1 LLRFKQ
7 LAIVPAFSRRSR
19 GAALPVSSE
28 EEKPLKRA
36 VALHRQGRLAEAE
49 AAYRDGL
56 RIDPA
61 NVAGHSNL
69 SDVLY
74 RLGRFAEAAASGAEA
89 VRLQPD
95 FANAQLNLGNA
106 LSALGRLAEAE
117 AAYRAA
123 IRLDPGL
130 AGAHHGAAI
139 ILANQGRHDTA
150 EPFYRATQR
159 LQPDLFEAH
168 HNLAWSLLCLGRLAD
183 AEAACRAA
191 LRCRADV
198 PETHRMLGDALMG
211 LDRLEAAVA
220 AYREAVRH
228 RPGFSEAQNNLGIA
242 LDNLGRRG
250 EAEQAFG
257 AALRHRPDLL
267 AARANLLGVGL
278 PIMYRDEAEID
289 RARAAYEA
297 GLRTLLAAPL
307 PVALDIDSVGGV
319 PPFYLAYQGRSDRDL
334 QALYGA
340 HVTRVVAALHPD
352 WMVAPVVERPGPGER
367 IRVGLLSPYFH
378 RHSNWKIP
386 IKGWLAG
393 LNSAHFALHGYH
405 IGSIQ
410 DDETAKAAA
419 LCHRFVTGPRGF
431 AAWAET
437 IRADRLH
444 VLLIPGIGLDTLTT
458 RLAAL
463 KLAPV
468 QASSWGHPDT
478 SGLPSIDHFLSS
490 ELMEPAD
497 GQAHYTEKLI
507 RLPNLSIAYD
517 QAPAEPIPAGRAE
530 IGVPEDATFYW
541 CCQSL
546 FKYLPQHD
554 WVFAHISAA
563 DSAACFGFITF
574 PGDPRVTAIFRE
586 RLGAAFAALGLDA
599 ERHCRFLPQMRTAR
613 FLGVTRQADL
623 FLDSL
628 GWSGC
633 NTTLEAL
640 SQDLPV
646 VTTPGPLMRGRH
658 SAAILTLLGLT
669 ELIAP
674 TAEAYVALAASL
686 GRDPSRRQALRGQIA
701 LTKHRLFGDRAA
713 IAGLAQYLTEA
724 AHGRL

>member
-1 LLRFKQ
+1 M
-7 LAIVPAFSRRSR
+7 PPST
-19 GAALPVSSE
+19 E
-28 EEKPLKRA
+28 DEKPLQQA

-56 RIDPA
+56 RIEPA
-61 NVAGHSNL
+61 NAAGHSNL

-89 VRLQPD
+89 VRLRPD

-106 LSALGRLAEAE
+106 LGALGRLAEAE

-130 AGAHHGAAI
+130 AGARHGAAV
-139 ILANQGRHDTA
+139 ILANQGRHDAA

-183 AEAACRAA
+183 AEAACREA

-198 PETHRMLGDALMG
+198 PETYRMLGDALTG

-220 AYREAVRH
+220 AYREAVRL

-242 LDNLGRRG
+242 LGNLGRRE
-250 EAEQAFG
+250 EAEQAFD
-257 AALRHRPDLL
+257 AALEHRPDLL
-267 AARANLLGVGL
+267 AARANRLGVSL
-278 PIMYRDEAEID
+278 PIMYRDETEID
-289 RARAAYEA
+289 RARAAYET
-297 GLRTLLAAPL
+297 GLQALLAAPL
-307 PVALDIDSVGGV
+307 PAALDIDSVGGV

-352 WMVAPVVERPGPGER
+352 WTVAPAVERPGPGER

-386 IKGWLAG
+386 IKGWLSG
-393 LNSAHFALHGYH
+393 LDPARFALYGYH
-405 IGSIQ
+405 IGGIQ
-410 DDETAKAAA
+410 DGETTKAAA

-490 ELMEPAD
+490 ELMEPPD
-497 GQAHYTEKLI
+497 GQTHYTETLI
-507 RLPNLSIAYD
+507 RLPNLSISYER
-517 QAPAEPIPAGRAE
+517 APAEPSPATRAE
-530 IGVPEDATFYW
+530 IGVPREAT
-541 CCQSL
+541 S
-546 FKYLPQHD
+546 
-554 WVFAHISAA
+554 
-563 DSAACFGFITF
+563 T
-574 PGDPRVTAIFRE
+574 
-586 RLGAAFAALGLDA
+586 GAAS
-599 ERHCRFLPQMRTAR
+599 RCSNICR
-613 FLGVTRQADL
+613 
-623 FLDSL
+623 S
-628 GWSGC
+628 
-633 NTTLEAL
+633 TTGSSRA
-640 SQDLPV
+640 SPR
-646 VTTPGPLMRGRH
+646 PIRPPA
-658 SAAILTLLGLT
+658 SASSPFPAIR
-669 ELIAP
+669 A
-674 TAEAYVALAASL
+674 
-686 GRDPSRRQALRGQIA
+686 SRRSFASA
-701 LTKHRLFGDRAA
+701 
-713 IAGLAQYLTEA
+713 
-724 AHGRL
+724 